1 MPTVLALLAA
11 SVASW
16 LLDAAIAPWCGTAIR
31 VVASLIVGTFGY
43 TAARRFFA
51 ELRG

>member
-1 MPTVLALLAA
+1 MAALAA

-16 LLDAAIAPWCGTAIR
+16 LLDAAISPWCGTAVR
-31 VVASLIVGTFGY
+31 VVASLVVGTFGF

-51 ELRG
+51 ELRS